1 MTSPSDI
8 VKSCCVSIKP
18 YVNSASCNDARVRR
32 VRGNKRELDAMSAL
46 LLCGH
51 VHWSDLEMGNT
62 NQLFQ
67 QDILVL
73 WVSHSLNFSPHCV
86 ILVCKKK
93 NTHTHP
99 SKCVCV
105 CAHVHTH
112 TWVFRSCCCLTPLIS
127 SKPLLVFN
135 SRHIMLED
143 KALGCF
149 VLFCFVSILKKT

>member
-1 MTSPSDI
+1 MVNWLIVMTSPSDI

-18 YVNSASCNDARVRR
+18 SVNSASCNDARVRR
-32 VRGNKRELDAMSAL
+32 MRGNKRELGAMSAL

-93 NTHTHP
+93 KHIHIP
-99 SKCVCV
+99 VSMCV
-105 CAHVHTH
+105 CACAHTYM
-112 TWVFRSCCCLTPLIS
+112 S
-127 SKPLLVFN
+127 
-135 SRHIMLED
+135 
-143 KALGCF
+143 
-149 VLFCFVSILKKT
+149 VS